1 MTYNEFKQELNNLVL
16 RYAQENEASLE
27 IDIKVEKD
35 EAYIP
40 SVSETIMS
48 VKYTSNI
55 TTTIK

>member
-27 IDIKVEKD
+27 IDINVEK
-35 EAYIP
+35 EEVYIP